1 MDISFPTDTD
11 GFLTQECPSCRQ
23 QFKVILGEGSEEPV
37 SYCPYCGFEGHDC
50 WWTQS
55 QADYI
60 SHVAAN
66 VVLGPEIRKLEQ
78 SLNNAS
84 GSLLKV
90 SLQSSVPNVP
100 PLPVDLDVDFE
111 VFRFSCCN
119 ETIKADRHEMLF
131 CVICGKEVDLRMS
144 ELKKVFLS
152 HKGIDKNL
160 VIEFKET
167 LHILGYEPWIDEDA
181 MPAGTAL
188 ERGLLKGMQDSCG
201 VVFFITPSFR
211 DEGFLETEVNYAIQ
225 EKRKKGDRFAIVT
238 LQFVD
243 ENGNI
248 GAIPELLKTYVWKKP
263 KTHLHALR
271 EIVRALPV
279 QLGAVDWREEIEGM
293 VQMPKVK
300 SKAAELTH
308 EAKTILLEAS
318 AGDDMVMYHRS
329 MGGEH
334 IQANGKSLIPENNQR
349 TIALW
354 VGGIE
359 DLARRRFIKDLGH
372 KGEVFE
378 ITREGYEA
386 ADEIRARSG
395 GGVGS

>member
-23 QFKVILGEGSEEPV
+23 HFKVILGEGCEEPI
-37 SYCPYCGFEGHDC
+37 SYCPCCGFEGHDC
-50 WWTQS
+50 WWTQP

-60 SHVAAN
+60 SAVVTNVA
-66 VVLGPEIRKLEQ
+66 LGPELKKLERG
-78 SLNNAS
+78 LKNAS
-84 GSLLKV
+84 GGLLKINV
-90 SLQSSVPNVP
+90 QSSIPEVP
-100 PLPVDLDVDFE
+100 PPPMDVDGEFE

-131 CVICGKEVDLRMS
+131 CVICGKEMDLRMS
-144 ELKKVFLS
+144 DCKKVFLS
-152 HKGIDKNL
+152 HKGVDKNF

-167 LHILGYEPWIDEDA
+167 LQVLKYEPWIDEDA

-225 EKRKKGDRFAIVT
+225 EKRKKGDKFAIVT

-243 ENGNI
+243 EDGNV
-248 GAIPELLKTYVWKKP
+248 GVIPELLKTYVWKKP
-263 KTHLHALR
+263 ATHLHALR

-279 QLGAVDWREEIEGM
+279 QLGAVDWRDGIEGV
-293 VQMPKVK
+293 VQMPAVK
-300 SKAAELTH
+300 SKSTELSQQ
-308 EAKTILLEAS
+308 AKTILLEAS
-318 AGDDMVMYHRS
+318 AGDGRIMHLRDM
-329 MGGEH
+329 ED
-334 IQANGKSLIPENNQR
+334 IQTNGKSLIPENTQR

-359 DLARRRFIKDLGH
+359 DLIRRRFIKDSGH
-372 KGEVFE
+372 NRTVFE
-378 ITREGYEA
+378 VTREGYEA
-386 ADEIRARSG
+386 ADEILARDTATKS
-395 GGVGS
+395 